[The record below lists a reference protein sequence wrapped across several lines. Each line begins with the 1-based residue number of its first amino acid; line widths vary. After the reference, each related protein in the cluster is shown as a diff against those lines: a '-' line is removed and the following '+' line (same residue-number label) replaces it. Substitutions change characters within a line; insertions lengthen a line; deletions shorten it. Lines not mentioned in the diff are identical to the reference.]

1 MWYNALS
8 IQNINHLNWRK
19 KMTNRVITVNQLLV
33 TLEKLR
39 EKGYGDAQIV
49 LSEDDEWNGFRPLWQ
64 DQINEFNNDGSD
76 DVGFL
81 EELGSSAIDLTK
93 KQVVLG

>member
-1 MWYNALS
+1 
-8 IQNINHLNWRK
+8 
-19 KMTNRVITVNQLLV
+19 MTNRVITVNQLLV

>member
-1 MWYNALS
+1 
-8 IQNINHLNWRK
+8 
-19 KMTNRVITVNQLLV
+19 MTNSVITVNQLLV